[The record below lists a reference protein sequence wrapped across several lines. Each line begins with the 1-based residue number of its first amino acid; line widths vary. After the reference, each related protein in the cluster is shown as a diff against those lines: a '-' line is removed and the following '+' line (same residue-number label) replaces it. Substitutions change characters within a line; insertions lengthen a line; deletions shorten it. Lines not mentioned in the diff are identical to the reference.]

1 MHYRWPSS
9 LAVAV
14 GLVFAALP
22 ASAQAP
28 AGMPGAPGQGGRGGR
43 GAPPPVTGPWSD
55 STLSPDRRAELLL
68 GQMTLDEKIA
78 ILHGAG
84 GFGQA
89 AVPGATASN
98 GGAGVASAVTR
109 LGAPAIHTAD
119 AGAGGRGAPASGGG
133 GGFASAVPR
142 LGIPAIQMP
151 AAAVGV
157 PRGASNSR
165 YSTPL

>member
-28 AGMPGAPGQGGRGGR
+28 GGMPGAPGQGGRGGR

-68 GQMTLDEKIA
+68 GQMTLDEKIV
-78 ILHGAG
+78 ILHGGG

-89 AVPGATASN
+89 AAPGATASN
-98 GGAGVASAVTR
+98 GGAGFAPPVSP
-109 LGAPAIHTAD
+109 LGLP
-119 AGAGGRGAPASGGG
+119 
-133 GGFASAVPR
+133 
-142 LGIPAIQMP
+142 
-151 AAAVGV
+151 
-157 PRGASNSR
+157 
-165 YSTPL
+165 PLTTDD

>member
-78 ILHGAG
+78 ILHGGG

-98 GGAGVASAVTR
+98 GGAGF
-109 LGAPAIHTAD
+109 APAPPPPRPPPLPKAHS
-119 AGAGGRGAPASGGG
+119 SGKEH
-133 GGFASAVPR
+133 R
-142 LGIPAIQMP
+142 
-151 AAAVGV
+151 
-157 PRGASNSR
+157 R
-165 YSTPL
+165 